1 MSAHRGK
8 SDTRPKVKE
17 EVMDSD
23 YSAIR
28 GHGLDYSRTFEHA
41 ARIRQTAKKLA
52 ADAGFGTERSSEP
65 RVSAMTDA
73 AGPDVNKY
81 GVAQGEQVQVKTPKY
96 SGKAD
101 WDAFHAQFELLARAA
116 GWSVKVKALQLALC
130 LTDDALSCLLLLS
143 PAERDDY
150 GALVGALRRRFGQ
163 CNQPDVLRSE
173 LASRQRLAGE
183 PLRVLANDIET
194 LTRRAYAHMPAGIQ
208 SELARDQ
215 FIRALTPRELRA
227 QTQLAHPRTL
237 QEALELALE
246 RETVGAAAENNSVVR
261 NAVQEGPH
269 QDKPAWVAEL
279 TELIRAVSLQSP
291 RSGTRP
297 RRGPPV
303 CWVCG
308 QVGHI
313 NGTTQAPAPVSQAG
327 MSQVDGAQRS
337 SRGSGAPLP
346 PEADDATA
354 ESSRVVGWTHV
365 GDFCHVPITL
375 KGAQCIALVDTGS
388 TATLMRPD
396 VVPPGTLLE
405 PTVVKLRTVTG
416 ELAPMLGRGLVTIQ
430 VGEMSVDFRVWVA
443 AVQDPCI
450 LGLDFLRAAC
460 CVLDLG
466 RNAVTFPGGSS
477 VKMVRPVQVPSP
489 CQAASR
495 ATETQEEVPPTLP
508 TTPHPPPASD
518 QPPAPDD
525 KDRVAAV
532 RQIWERN
539 CTTLDAHQQE
549 MLWQVLEEYK
559 NIFALSEEEV
569 GLTHL
574 VHHEID
580 TGDAH
585 PIKTRPRRLPLAHQA
600 AADKAIDGML
610 KAGIIEPSDSPW
622 ASGVVMVNKKNNPE
636 MRFCVDYRPLN
647 SVTRKDSYPLP
658 RIDESLD
665 LVSGSSWFSSLDLR
679 SGYWQVPLSPDAR
692 PKTAFCTGRGL
703 WQFRVLPFGLCNA
716 PATFERLMEK
726 VLADIPRQEC
736 LVYLDDILVHG
747 NSFETALESLRQ
759 VLHRISVAGLK
770 LHPNKCCFMKKELEF
785 LGHKVGGEGI
795 STLEDKVQAVRDWPT
810 PTNLRELKS
819 FIGLASYYRRFV
831 RGFSCIAAPLFT
843 LQRKD
848 CDFVWTPEC
857 DQAFSA
863 LKKALT
869 ESPILTPPDTNLPFV
884 MDTDASDVGMGA
896 VLSQL
901 RPEGEKVV
909 AYFSKTFNK
918 AERRYCVTRRELLA
932 IVRAIGHFRYYLCGL
947 PFTIR
952 TDHSALQWL
961 MSFKEPEGQI
971 ARWLEELA
979 PFNFKVEYRAGGRHA
994 NADAMSRRP
1003 CDPDNCRYCGKREAR
1018 EQELCADGPT
1028 CRVAQIHDAFEWRA
1042 QQEQDP
1048 DLQPVLQWVESGQRP
1063 QWNEVTGLSL
1073 ATKGLFEKFGALR
1086 VKDGVL
1092 QRGWKEPATGEE
1104 KWQIVVPKTLRD
1116 TVLKTCHGTTGAG
1129 HFGVSKTLRRL
1140 RNGFYW
1146 GQLRRDVE
1154 DFCRRCDLCASYK
1167 GPPGQSRAELQQLA
1181 VGAPMERVAVDIMGP
1196 FPRTDKG
1203 NRYVLAAMDYFTKWP
1218 EAFAIPDQE
1227 AETVADTL
1235 VDGMFSRFGVAEVI
1249 HSDQG
1254 RNFESAVFSA
1264 MCERMGMQKT
1274 RTTPLHPQSDGL
1286 VERFNRTLAKQLA
1299 IVTAEHQRD
1308 WDMHLPLVLLAYRSS
1323 VQESTSCTPALLM
1336 LGRELRTPAEM
1347 FFGRPPDTPAVPPG
1361 PEYARRL
1368 QDRIE
1373 TAHTFARDQL
1383 QKAGVRQKR
1392 NYDLRAK
1399 GKDFNAG
1406 DLVWVFSPKRKK
1418 GRCPKLDC
1426 HWVGPC
1432 EVLEKLGEVVYR
1444 VQLPP
1449 RGRRVALHRDRLA
1462 PYQGDESPL
1471 QRPKANTP
1479 QTNKTATPQTLTV
1492 SPTQSPQSASPICPP
1507 PQVITPKRPQRQRR
1521 VPGHLK
1527 DFLCD
1532 PSGRGT

>member
-1 MSAHRGK
+1 
-8 SDTRPKVKE
+8 
-17 EVMDSD
+17 
-23 YSAIR
+23 
-28 GHGLDYSRTFEHA
+28 
-41 ARIRQTAKKLA
+41 
-52 ADAGFGTERSSEP
+52 
-65 RVSAMTDA
+65 
-73 AGPDVNKY
+73 
-81 GVAQGEQVQVKTPKY
+81 
-96 SGKAD
+96 
-101 WDAFHAQFELLARAA
+101 
-116 GWSVKVKALQLALC
+116 
-130 LTDDALSCLLLLS
+130 
-143 PAERDDY
+143 
-150 GALVGALRRRFGQ
+150 
-163 CNQPDVLRSE
+163 
-173 LASRQRLAGE
+173 
-183 PLRVLANDIET
+183 
-194 LTRRAYAHMPAGIQ
+194 
-208 SELARDQ
+208 
-215 FIRALTPRELRA
+215 
-227 QTQLAHPRTL
+227 
-237 QEALELALE
+237 
-246 RETVGAAAENNSVVR
+246 
-261 NAVQEGPH
+261 
-269 QDKPAWVAEL
+269 
-279 TELIRAVSLQSP
+279 
-291 RSGTRP
+291 
-297 RRGPPV
+297 
-303 CWVCG
+303 
-308 QVGHI
+308 
-313 NGTTQAPAPVSQAG
+313 
-327 MSQVDGAQRS
+327 
-337 SRGSGAPLP
+337 
-346 PEADDATA
+346 
-354 ESSRVVGWTHV
+354 
-365 GDFCHVPITL
+365 
-375 KGAQCIALVDTGS
+375 
-388 TATLMRPD
+388 
-396 VVPPGTLLE
+396 
-405 PTVVKLRTVTG
+405 
-416 ELAPMLGRGLVTIQ
+416 
-430 VGEMSVDFRVWVA
+430 MSVDFRVWVA

-450 LGLDFLRAAC
+450 LGLDFLRAAR

-466 RNAVTFPGGSS
+466 NNAVTFPGGPQLKWCTPYRS
-477 VKMVRPVQVPSP
+477 
-489 CQAASR
+489 QAR
-495 ATETQEEVPPTLP
+495 AKQPLERQKHNKRVTRYFSCLP
-508 TTPHPPPASD
+508 HCPPP
-518 QPPAPDD
+518 
-525 KDRVAAV
+525 
-532 RQIWERN
+532 
-539 CTTLDAHQQE
+539 H
-549 MLWQVLEEYK
+549 
-559 NIFALSEEEV
+559 
-569 GLTHL
+569 THL
-574 VHHEID
+574 LLQTSDLHQTSGLHRM
-580 TGDAH
+580 
-585 PIKTRPRRLPLAHQA
+585 TRTERQL
-600 AADKAIDGML
+600 
-610 KAGIIEPSDSPW
+610 
-622 ASGVVMVNKKNNPE
+622 
-636 MRFCVDYRPLN
+636 PLN

-679 SGYWQVPLSPDAR
+679 SGYWQVPLSLDAR

-726 VLADIPRQEC
+726 VLTDIPRQEC

-747 NSFETALESLRQ
+747 SSFEAALESLRQ
-759 VLHRISVAGLK
+759 VLHRISEAGLK
-770 LHPNKCCFMKKELEF
+770 LHPNKCCFMRKELEF

-795 STLEDKVQAVRDWPT
+795 STLEEKVQAVRDWPT

-831 RGFSCIAAPLFT
+831 RGFSCIAAPLFS

-869 ESPILTPPDTNLPFV
+869 ESPILTPPDANLPFV
-884 MDTDASDVGMGA
+884 IDTDASDVGMGA
-896 VLSQL
+896 VLSQVGA
-901 RPEGEKVV
+901 EGEKVV

-947 PFTIR
+947 HFTIR

-979 PFNFKVEYRAGGRHA
+979 PYDFKVEYRAGGRHA

-1018 EQELCADGPT
+1018 ERELCADGPS
-1028 CRVAQIHDAFEWRA
+1028 CKVAQVYDASEWRA
-1042 QQEQDP
+1042 HQELDP
-1048 DLQPVLQWVESGQRP
+1048 DLRPVLQWVESGQKP
-1063 QWNEVTGLSL
+1063 PWNEVTGLSL

-1086 VKDGVL
+1086 VKEGVL
-1092 QRGWKEPATGEE
+1092 QRAWKEPATGEE
-1104 KWQIVVPKTLRD
+1104 NWQIVVPKTLRD
-1116 TVLKTCHGTTGAG
+1116 SVLKACHGATGAG

-1140 RNGFYW
+1140 RKGFYW
-1146 GQLRRDVE
+1146 GQIRRDVE

-1235 VDGMFSRFGVAEVI
+1235 VEGMFSRFGVAEVL

-1347 FFGRPPDTPAVPPG
+1347 FFGRPPDTPATPPG

-1383 QKAGVRQKR
+1383 QKAGIRQKR

-1399 GKDFNAG
+1399 GKDFNVG

-1432 EVLEKLGEVVYR
+1432 EVLEKLGRWSIGELMPKTLEGQITMEKTPSYFVTREAPARISAMSRDTKLIVVVRDPVTRAISDYTQTLSKKPDIPSFESLTFKNRTTGLIDTSWSAVQIGIYAKHLDNWLQYFPMEQLLFVSGERLISDPAGELGRIITDKHFYFNQTKGFPCLKKAEGSSKPHCLGKTKGRTHPNIDPEVV
-1444 VQLPP
+1444 Q
-1449 RGRRVALHRDRLA
+1449 RLRT
-1462 PYQGDESPL
+1462 S
-1471 QRPKANTP
+1471 T
-1479 QTNKTATPQTLTV
+1479 
-1492 SPTQSPQSASPICPP
+1492 
-1507 PQVITPKRPQRQRR
+1507 
-1521 VPGHLK
+1521 
-1527 DFLCD
+1527 D
-1532 PSGRGT
+1532 PSTSSFIK